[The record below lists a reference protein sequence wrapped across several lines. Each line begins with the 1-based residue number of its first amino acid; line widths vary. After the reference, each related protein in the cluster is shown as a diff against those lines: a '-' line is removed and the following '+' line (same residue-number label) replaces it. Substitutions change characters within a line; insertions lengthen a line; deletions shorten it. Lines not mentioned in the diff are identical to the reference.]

1 MTGVLTW
8 ARLSYRQQR
17 WELWLVAAGAAL
29 LVGAMLWFAYTLNGL
44 YAASPNCLAFVAEEL
59 DSLTGP
65 PVGCGAILGEYYET
79 QGRASNL
86 LGIALVVPFGI
97 GVILGAPLVARE
109 IDGGTAQVA
118 WSLSPSRVRWLLRRI
133 GFVAVFGL
141 LLLGVIAVTGEVLAA
156 AIWPERTLG
165 EDFVYF
171 GMRGLPIVA
180 RGTGAMMLGVLVGAL
195 IGRVLPA
202 VLASA
207 VVIGIVFVGI
217 TFAQNAWAES
227 EATIQRFYD
236 DAGNAVPFDRAAL
249 DIEYGIETPEGE
261 FVRDIGYPIDE
272 RGRVFASEEDLAV
285 GRLLGHEVRLLVLGE
300 RYPELVLRDS
310 VIAILVGAAALA
322 AAAVVV
328 TRRRPA

>member
-1 MTGVLTW
+1 
-8 ARLSYRQQR
+8 
-17 WELWLVAAGAAL
+17 
-29 LVGAMLWFAYTLNGL
+29 
-44 YAASPNCLAFVAEEL
+44 
-59 DSLTGP
+59 
-65 PVGCGAILGEYYET
+65 
-79 QGRASNL
+79 
-86 LGIALVVPFGI
+86 
-97 GVILGAPLVARE
+97 
-109 IDGGTAQVA
+109 
-118 WSLSPSRVRWLLRRI
+118 VRWLLRRI

-141 LLLGVIAVTGEVLAA
+141 LLLGVIAITGEVLAA

-180 RGTGAMMLGVLVGAL
+180 RGAGALMVGVLVGAI

-207 VVIGIVFVGI
+207 VVIGLVFVGI
-217 TFAQNAWAES
+217 SFAQDAWAES
-227 EATIQRFYD
+227 EAIIQRSYD
-236 DAGNAVPFDRAAL
+236 DAGNPVPFDRAAL
-249 DIEYGIETPEGE
+249 DIEYGLETPDGQ
-261 FVRDIGYPIDE
+261 FVSDAAAFGSGDVEHFTDE
-272 RGRVFASEEDLAV
+272 RGRVFALEEDLAV